1 MVEIFIFILINEET
15 VKIETGSKLGFA
27 IVATS
32 RLRAESF
39 KLSVWLQEWLHAEV
53 GKARR
58 NCDLYVFSASRKHFI
73 STHSLPTVFIRANP
87 HRPPRPLR
95 EIRSPPFQICSLPP
109 SAPSPSPRV
118 WHFGFETFPFLA
130 SQDALEVI
138 VSVSQWV
145 SESLTL
151 RSELTDV
158 TLVSEDTY
166 WRLYWETL
174 IINDTYWGDVREI
187 VVLIMEVDKVVDE
200 VTDMEIDK

>member
-1 MVEIFIFILINEET
+1 M
-15 VKIETGSKLGFA
+15 KSKTGSKLGFA

-95 EIRSPPFQICSLPP
+95 EIRSPPFQICSLPLATIGTIGIITIGTIASYPDRGLHSPPGKRVVGTIASRTIKIRAGHIDRGWP
-109 SAPSPSPRV
+109 SSCNLCKYSDLFR
-118 WHFGFETFPFLA
+118 
-130 SQDALEVI
+130 AL
-138 VSVSQWV
+138 
-145 SESLTL
+145 
-151 RSELTDV
+151 
-158 TLVSEDTY
+158 
-166 WRLYWETL
+166 
-174 IINDTYWGDVREI
+174 
-187 VVLIMEVDKVVDE
+187 VLGSSGG
-200 VTDMEIDK
+200 

>member
-15 VKIETGSKLGFA
+15 VKSETGSKLGFA

-95 EIRSPPFQICSLPP
+95 EIRSPPFQICSLPVATIGTIIIGTIDTITIATISSYP
-109 SAPSPSPRV
+109 DRGLHSAPGKGLSAP
-118 WHFGFETFPFLA
+118 
-130 SQDALEVI
+130 
-138 VSVSQWV
+138 
-145 SESLTL
+145 L
-151 RSELTDV
+151 R
-158 TLVSEDTY
+158 
-166 WRLYWETL
+166 
-174 IINDTYWGDVREI
+174 
-187 VVLIMEVDKVVDE
+187 
-200 VTDMEIDK
+200 